1 MKQINFRMGHR
12 YPVFFRRV
20 VLAAAVSIAGGVTS
34 AIADEITIGAQF
46 SLSGPAAAYAGP
58 NVRAGAE
65 AAVERVNAA
74 KLLGAN
80 RTLKLILDD
89 NGGAKTQAISLV
101 TKQAT
106 SDQVLAIV
114 GPQGSDLAVPA
125 APVANELQVPM
136 LTLGGSAAIAQA
148 GPWSFIVLATAEG
161 LVAESVKLAAG
172 KMKAKTVGV
181 VFDRTND
188 SSVRIKTA
196 FENAMKARGV
206 KVVLSEG
213 VAPQDTNFGPLAT
226 KLVNTDMD
234 ALYIE
239 SPPGVVANVII
250 QVKQAGFDPKIK
262 ILSSPNASSPQFV
275 KVGGEAVNGVYY
287 PTAYLSSTDTAENKS
302 FVIAYRARMNGSD
315 PDLLAAMSYNATMM
329 VAEAIKIAA
338 PSGDKAKLKEDR
350 EKIRNAL
357 SNLRGVPAVMGTG
370 KYSFKD
376 RAGDYPNVMVQLVGG
391 KEVVVPVE

>member
-1 MKQINFRMGHR
+1 MKQINSGMGHR
-12 YPVFFRRV
+12 DPGFFRSA
-20 VLAAAVSIAGGVTS
+20 VLAAVVSIAGGVSS
-34 AIADEITIGAQF
+34 AHGDELTIGAQF

-65 AAVERVNAA
+65 IAVEHVNAA
-74 KLLGAN
+74 KLLGVN

-125 APVANELQVPM
+125 APVANELQVPL

-188 SSVRIKTA
+188 SSVRMKNA
-196 FENAMKARGV
+196 FEAAMKARGV
-206 KVVLSEG
+206 KVVASEG

-250 QVKQAGFDPKIK
+250 QVKQAGLDPKIK

-275 KVGGEAVNGVYY
+275 KVGGDAVNGVYY
-287 PTAYLSSTDTAENKS
+287 PTAYLASTETAENKG
-302 FVIAYRARMNGSD
+302 FVTAYRARMNGD
-315 PDLLAAMSYNATMM
+315 PDLLAAMAYNATMM
-329 VAEAIKIAA
+329 VAEAIKVAA
-338 PSGDKAKLKEDR
+338 PSGDKAKLREDR

-357 SNLRGVPAVMGTG
+357 SNLRSVPAVMGTG
-370 KYSFKD
+370 KYSFKE
-376 RAGDYPNVMVQLVGG
+376 RAGDYPNVMVQLVAG